1 MKMLEKRVYTK
12 AEMVELLG
20 TKSRQ
25 GIKRKLDGYAVDYS
39 INGRGKQLEFEI
51 KEIKD
56 PFKIFCIL
64 NLEVPP
70 QTDFSKLC
78 IFYYY
83 FFCGEEF
90 KNMPDEEKE
99 AILKKDGINV
109 SRQSIAKYIGYLDTQ
124 NWIAKISDDCVYYF
138 AYKEERRVAEKEEYC
153 KAWREYWAIT
163 KGEEAE
169 GNSHY
174 LAIDKMIQTYGGI
187 AKKYAKPKNSA
198 FFLKEINML
207 VDLVCDRIEKTASD

>member
-39 INGRGKQLEFEI
+39 INGRGERIEFEI

-64 NLEVPP
+64 NLGMPA
-70 QTDFSKLC
+70 QTNFDKLC
-78 IFYYY
+78 TFLYH
-83 FFCGEEF
+83 FFCDEEF
-90 KNMPDEEKE
+90 KNLPDEVKE
-99 AILKKDGINV
+99 SILKTKKNGA
-109 SRQSIAKYIGYLDTQ
+109 SRQTIAKYLNRFDTQ
-124 NWIAKISDDCVYYF
+124 NWITKSPDDFVYYF
-138 AYKEERRVAEKEEYC
+138 AYKGERRLTEKEEYC
-153 KAWREYWAIT
+153 KAWREYWAIM
-163 KGEEAE
+163 KGEEDRR
-169 GNSHY
+169 Y
-174 LAIDKMIQTYGGI
+174 LAIDKMIQTYGGV
-187 AKKYAKPKNSA
+187 ARKQAKPECNA
-198 FFLKEINML
+198 IFLKEINML